1 MASTP
6 ARAKRLAPSP
16 DSPLTHFASP
26 RGEKSRLARER
37 GCGNGRWYNPGMFRL
52 SLSFLALLSVV
63 SLAALPLA
71 GADWERLGRV
81 QKVYLWPM
89 SDSLDQFLAEQVA
102 TEGVFDVVV
111 DPKRAQAILTDR
123 ISSKFLEGMEE
134 LFPTPEEIAEAEPRK
149 KKRKKL
155 TIQGQFPRGPIASER
170 SPIYSASRAEGA
182 VFLVDVRT
190 REVLWSTFLKG
201 YDTTPKAMHRQARM
215 VVMRLKKQ
223 LAGSS
228 F

>member
-1 MASTP
+1 MV
-6 ARAKRLAPSP
+6 
-16 DSPLTHFASP
+16 
-26 RGEKSRLARER
+26 
-37 GCGNGRWYNPGMFRL
+37 RL
-52 SLSFLALLSVV
+52 SLLFLALLSVV
-63 SLAALPLA
+63 SLAVPPLA

-134 LFPTPEEIAEAEPRK
+134 LFPTPEEMAEAEKEEEEGADDPASA
-149 KKRKKL
+149 L
-155 TIQGQFPRGPIASER
+155 TGTYRVER

-223 LAGSS
+223 LEGSS

>member
-1 MASTP
+1 M
-6 ARAKRLAPSP
+6 
-16 DSPLTHFASP
+16 
-26 RGEKSRLARER
+26 
-37 GCGNGRWYNPGMFRL
+37 
-52 SLSFLALLSVV
+52 V
-63 SLAALPLA
+63 SLAAQPLA

-102 TEGVFDVVV
+102 TESVFDVVV

-134 LFPTPEEIAEAEPRK
+134 LFPTPEEIAEANKEEEGADDPAAVPAGAYR
-149 KKRKKL
+149 
-155 TIQGQFPRGPIASER
+155 PER

-182 VFLVDVRT
+182 VFLVDVST

-228 F
+228 L

>member
-1 MASTP
+1 MV
-6 ARAKRLAPSP
+6 
-16 DSPLTHFASP
+16 
-26 RGEKSRLARER
+26 
-37 GCGNGRWYNPGMFRL
+37 RL
-52 SLSFLALLSVV
+52 SLLFLALLSVV
-63 SLAALPLA
+63 SLAAPPLA

-134 LFPTPEEIAEAEPRK
+134 LFPTPEEIAEATKEEE
-149 KKRKKL
+149 
-155 TIQGQFPRGPIASER
+155 GADDSASALAGAYRPER

-190 REVLWSTFLKG
+190 REVLWSTFLKD

-223 LAGSS
+223 LEGSS

>member
-1 MASTP
+1 MLEIRTGVV
-6 ARAKRLAPSP
+6 ARARHGNGRRSGRSCCGWGGSIAP
-16 DSPLTHFASP
+16 
-26 RGEKSRLARER
+26 ER
-37 GCGNGRWYNPGMFRL
+37 GCGNGRWYNPGMVRL
-52 SLSFLALLSVV
+52 SLLFLALLSVV
-63 SLAALPLA
+63 SLVAQPLA

-134 LFPTPEEIAEAEPRK
+134 LFPTPEEIAEATKEEEGADDPGSALAGAYRV
-149 KKRKKL
+149 
-155 TIQGQFPRGPIASER
+155 ER

-182 VFLVDVRT
+182 VFLVDVST

-228 F
+228 Y

>member
-1 MASTP
+1 MA
-6 ARAKRLAPSP
+6 
-16 DSPLTHFASP
+16 
-26 RGEKSRLARER
+26 
-37 GCGNGRWYNPGMFRL
+37 RL
-52 SLSFLALLSVV
+52 SLLLLALMSVV
-63 SLAALPLA
+63 SLAVQPLA

-102 TEGVFDVVV
+102 TEGVFDVVI

-123 ISSKFLEGMEE
+123 ISSKFLDGMEE
-134 LFPTPEEIAEAEPRK
+134 LFPTPEEIPEADKEEEEADDP
-149 KKRKKL
+149 
-155 TIQGQFPRGPIASER
+155 ASALAGAYRVER
-170 SPIYSASRAEGA
+170 SPFYSASRAEGA

-228 F
+228 L

>member
-1 MASTP
+1 MV
-6 ARAKRLAPSP
+6 
-16 DSPLTHFASP
+16 
-26 RGEKSRLARER
+26 
-37 GCGNGRWYNPGMFRL
+37 RL
-52 SLSFLALLSVV
+52 SLLFLALLSIV
-63 SLAALPLA
+63 SLVAQPLA

-134 LFPTPEEIAEAEPRK
+134 LFPTPEEIAEAEK
-149 KKRKKL
+149 EEEEAD
-155 TIQGQFPRGPIASER
+155 GPAAVPAGAYRPER

-223 LAGSS
+223 LVGSS

>member
-1 MASTP
+1 
-6 ARAKRLAPSP
+6 
-16 DSPLTHFASP
+16 
-26 RGEKSRLARER
+26 
-37 GCGNGRWYNPGMFRL
+37 MFRL
-52 SLSFLALLSVV
+52 SLLFLALFGVV
-63 SLAALPLA
+63 SLAVHPLA
-71 GADWERLGRV
+71 GADWGRLGRV
-81 QKVYLWPM
+81 EKVYLWPM
-89 SDSLDQFLAEQVA
+89 SNSLDQFLAEQVA

-134 LFPTPEEIAEAEPRK
+134 LFPTPEEIAEAEKEEEEEADDP
-149 KKRKKL
+149 
-155 TIQGQFPRGPIASER
+155 ASAPAGAYRPER

-182 VFLVDVRT
+182 VFLVDVST

-228 F
+228 L

>member
-1 MASTP
+1 
-6 ARAKRLAPSP
+6 
-16 DSPLTHFASP
+16 
-26 RGEKSRLARER
+26 
-37 GCGNGRWYNPGMFRL
+37 
-52 SLSFLALLSVV
+52 
-63 SLAALPLA
+63 
-71 GADWERLGRV
+71 
-81 QKVYLWPM
+81 M

-134 LFPTPEEIAEAEPRK
+134 LFPTPEEIAEATKEGEEEEGADDPGSALAGAYR
-149 KKRKKL
+149 
-155 TIQGQFPRGPIASER
+155 PER

>member
-1 MASTP
+1 MV
-6 ARAKRLAPSP
+6 
-16 DSPLTHFASP
+16 
-26 RGEKSRLARER
+26 
-37 GCGNGRWYNPGMFRL
+37 RL
-52 SLSFLALLSVV
+52 SLLFLGLLSVV
-63 SLAALPLA
+63 SLAAPPLS

-102 TEGVFDVVV
+102 TEGVFDVVI

-134 LFPTPEEIAEAEPRK
+134 LFPTPEEIPEADKEEEEADDP
-149 KKRKKL
+149 
-155 TIQGQFPRGPIASER
+155 ASALAGAYRVER

-228 F
+228 L

>member
-1 MASTP
+1 MV
-6 ARAKRLAPSP
+6 
-16 DSPLTHFASP
+16 
-26 RGEKSRLARER
+26 
-37 GCGNGRWYNPGMFRL
+37 RL
-52 SLSFLALLSVV
+52 SLLLLALLGLV
-63 SLAALPLA
+63 SLAVHPLA

-81 QKVYLWPM
+81 EKVYLWPM
-89 SDSLDQFLAEQVA
+89 SNSLDQFLAEQVA

-134 LFPTPEEIAEAEPRK
+134 LFPTPEEIAEAEKEEEEGADDP
-149 KKRKKL
+149 
-155 TIQGQFPRGPIASER
+155 ASTLAGAYRPER

-228 F
+228 L

>member
-1 MASTP
+1 MV
-6 ARAKRLAPSP
+6 RHL
-16 DSPLTHFASP
+16 L
-26 RGEKSRLARER
+26 L
-37 GCGNGRWYNPGMFRL
+37 
-52 SLSFLALLSVV
+52 FLALFGLV
-63 SLAALPLA
+63 SLAAPPLA

-134 LFPTPEEIAEAEPRK
+134 LFPTPEEIAEADKGRG
-149 KKRKKL
+149 RRGRSGRSRGRL
-155 TIQGQFPRGPIASER
+155 SRGPIASNGLR
-170 SPIYSASRAEGA
+170 SNSASRAEGA

-190 REVLWSTFLKG
+190 REVLWSTFLERLRHDTEGHAPAGADGRDALEEAARGEFVLGIEALRRRTHSKPGKG
-201 YDTTPKAMHRQARM
+201 SRSGMERFSA
-215 VVMRLKKQ
+215 
-223 LAGSS
+223 LATSTS
-228 F
+228 R

>member
-1 MASTP
+1 
-6 ARAKRLAPSP
+6 
-16 DSPLTHFASP
+16 
-26 RGEKSRLARER
+26 
-37 GCGNGRWYNPGMFRL
+37 MFRL
-52 SLSFLALLSVV
+52 SLLLLALFGVV
-63 SLAALPLA
+63 SMAVHPLA
-71 GADWERLGRV
+71 GADMERLGRV
-81 QKVYLWPM
+81 EKVYLWPM
-89 SDSLDQFLAEQVA
+89 SNSLDQFLAEQVA

-134 LFPTPEEIAEAEPRK
+134 LFPTPEEIAEAEKEEEGGADDR
-149 KKRKKL
+149 
-155 TIQGQFPRGPIASER
+155 ASTPVGAYRPER

-182 VFLVDVRT
+182 VFLVDVNT

-201 YDTTPKAMHRQARM
+201 YDTTPKAMHKQARM

-228 F
+228 L

>member
-1 MASTP
+1 MV
-6 ARAKRLAPSP
+6 
-16 DSPLTHFASP
+16 
-26 RGEKSRLARER
+26 
-37 GCGNGRWYNPGMFRL
+37 RL
-52 SLSFLALLSVV
+52 SLLLMGFCGLV
-63 SLAALPLA
+63 SLFAYPLA

-134 LFPTPEEIAEAEPRK
+134 LFPTPEEITEAK
-149 KKRKKL
+149 KEEEEEEGADDPGSALAGAYRV
-155 TIQGQFPRGPIASER
+155 ER

-223 LAGSS
+223 LEVSS

>member
-1 MASTP
+1 MV
-6 ARAKRLAPSP
+6 R
-16 DSPLTHFASP
+16 F
-26 RGEKSRLARER
+26 
-37 GCGNGRWYNPGMFRL
+37 
-52 SLSFLALLSVV
+52 SLLFLALFSVV
-63 SLAALPLA
+63 SLAAPPLA

-123 ISSKFLEGMEE
+123 ISSEFLEGMEE
-134 LFPTPEEIAEAEPRK
+134 LFPTPEEIAEAEKEEEEEADDPAAVPAGAYR
-149 KKRKKL
+149 
-155 TIQGQFPRGPIASER
+155 PER